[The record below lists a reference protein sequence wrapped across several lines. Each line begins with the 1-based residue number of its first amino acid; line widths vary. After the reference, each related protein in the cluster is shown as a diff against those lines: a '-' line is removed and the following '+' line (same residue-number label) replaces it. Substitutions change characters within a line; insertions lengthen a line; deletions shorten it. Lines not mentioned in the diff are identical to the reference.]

1 MPSPLL
7 ITLQQQSQQYQSES
21 TRLIKLI
28 ERLLVE
34 VGTTTTTHSSAHSA
48 PETYNAPSLMS
59 LPSHT
64 TLLSQIKTLN
74 DEQST
79 RLGDLQ
85 GVLNE

>member
-34 VGTTTTTHSSAHSA
+34 VGTIHSSAHSA

-85 GVLNE
+85 SVLNE

>member
-34 VGTTTTTHSSAHSA
+34 VGTTTTTH
-48 PETYNAPSLMS
+48 PLGSLR
-59 LPSHT
+59 
-64 TLLSQIKTLN
+64 
-74 DEQST
+74 T
-79 RLGDLQ
+79 RDL
-85 GVLNE
+85 